1 MSLLKR
7 FDTEKLQILIGILAG
22 IVVIYRIIFM
32 MVPMLTEGFKEKNY
46 AKMMKSISL
55 IV

>member
-1 MSLLKR
+1 MGLIERL
-7 FDTEKLQILIGILAG
+7 DTETLQIIIGILAG

-32 MVPMLTEGFKEKNY
+32 MVPMLTEGFNEKNY
-46 AKMMKSISL
+46 AKMIKSISL